1 MKLPN
6 KAVLL
11 VESHHFVAADPSY
24 LSRFALWVACAE
36 ELSPY
41 PFAHAGCMTLWC
53 PLDDVV
59 PPRPGDVERARAAS
73 LLVSRVL
80 YSGQNVLVTCQAG
93 LNRSSLVAGL
103 ALRQLGLKGRAVVDS
118 IRQER
123 GHNALCNTAFEKLVI
138 KG

>member
-1 MKLPN
+1 MRLPN

-11 VESHHFVAADPSY
+11 VEGHKFVAADPSY

-41 PFAHAGCMTLWC
+41 PFAHDGCMTLWC

-59 PPRPGDVERARAAS
+59 PPRPGDIDRARAAS
-73 LLVSRVL
+73 FLVSRML
-80 YSGQNVLVTCQAG
+80 YSGQNVLVTCAMG
-93 LNRSSLVAGL
+93 LNRSALVAGL

-123 GHNALCNTAFEKLVI
+123 CRNALCNKAYEKAVI
-138 KG
+138 RG